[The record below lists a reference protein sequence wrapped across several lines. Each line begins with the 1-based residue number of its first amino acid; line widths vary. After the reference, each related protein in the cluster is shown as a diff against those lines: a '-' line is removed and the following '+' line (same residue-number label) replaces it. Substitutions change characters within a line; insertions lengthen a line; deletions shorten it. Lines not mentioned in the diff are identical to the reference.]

1 MNTREKVIVV
11 IAVLALVIGG
21 GYHFLGNRTAQLT
34 DSGPAPEVAQAQ
46 AVKAEIEAQ
55 IDNLGLTP
63 NQSGILAY
71 IAAPWVSDPFFIPS
85 VRDGA
90 AEEELPPD
98 SDLFVYGGFIEV
110 GSLRIAIINGTERF
124 LGDEL
129 EVPGYR
135 VQSITPSTVVIVRPD
150 GDSTLNISYQGLD
163 ELP

>member
-21 GYHFLGNRTAQLT
+21 GYHFLGNRTAPLT

-85 VRDGA
+85 
-90 AEEELPPD
+90 EEELPPD